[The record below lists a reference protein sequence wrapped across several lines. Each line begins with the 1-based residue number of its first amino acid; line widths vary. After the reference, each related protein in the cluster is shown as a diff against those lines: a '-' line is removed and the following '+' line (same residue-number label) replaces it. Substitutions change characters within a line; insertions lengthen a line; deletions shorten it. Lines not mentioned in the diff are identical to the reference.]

1 LYGDLCMANNNNIN
15 SEEPMSSD
23 QPCDGMGP
31 LERAFHGAPA
41 RIVDFLIIHKGSDF
55 SESEIADMTRLS
67 TKTVNRAM
75 PQLISNNVV
84 QLKRTVSGRTKMYWL
99 HPKSNAAV
107 HLEEFVY
114 ELASNLTQEEIHQE
128 EIESTTTTTRNE
140 QQQQLKFQNT

>member
-1 LYGDLCMANNNNIN
+1 MAND
-15 SEEPMSSD
+15 SKQEPMSSH

-31 LERAFHGAPA
+31 LERAFHSAPA

-75 PQLISNNVV
+75 PQLISNNIAE
-84 QLKRTVSGRTKMYWL
+84 LKRTVSGRTKMYWL
-99 HPKSNAAV
+99 HPKSKAAV

-114 ELASNLTQEEIHQE
+114 ELASNLAQEEIHQE
-128 EIESTTTTTRNE
+128 EIKPSTRNE
-140 QQQQLKFQNT
+140 QQQLKFQDT

>member
-1 LYGDLCMANNNNIN
+1 MHLSGDLSMAND
-15 SEEPMSSD
+15 SKEEPDLDS

-31 LERAFHGAPA
+31 VERAFHSAPA

-55 SESEIADMTRLS
+55 SESEIADMTKLS

-75 PQLISNNVV
+75 PQLISNNIA

-99 HPKSNAAV
+99 HPKSKAAV

-114 ELASNLTQEEIHQE
+114 ELASNLAQKEIHQE
-128 EIESTTTTTRNE
+128 ETEPSTRHE
-140 QQQQLKFQNT
+140 QQQLRFQNTDRSH

>member
-1 LYGDLCMANNNNIN
+1 MVSGSNNDNN
-15 SEEPMSSD
+15 EEPMSSD

-31 LERAFHGAPA
+31 LERAFHGAPT
-41 RIVDFLIIHKGSDF
+41 RIVDFLIIHKGSDY

-67 TKTVNRAM
+67 AKTVNRAM
-75 PQLISNNVV
+75 PQLISNNIA

-114 ELASNLTQEEIHQE
+114 ELASNLAQEEIHQE
-128 EIESTTTTTRNE
+128 EIESSTRNE
-140 QQQQLKFQNT
+140 QQQLKFQNT